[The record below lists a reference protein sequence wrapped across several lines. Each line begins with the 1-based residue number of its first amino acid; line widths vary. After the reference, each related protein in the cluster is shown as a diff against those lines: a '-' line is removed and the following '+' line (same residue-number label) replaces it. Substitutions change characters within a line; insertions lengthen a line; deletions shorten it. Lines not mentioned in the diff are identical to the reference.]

1 MKLGFGL
8 YRHMLNDKHYRFA
21 KQCGATHVVVHL
33 VDYFNN
39 DDNDKSSA
47 NQPIGNTEGW
57 GAAGD
62 GKLWELDF
70 LLKLKK
76 DINRTESNYKIQ
88 IFNGNRSGAEKARS
102 EFRNSFSD
110 WSTSMKYETPNYK
123 IWIGDFKTRLE
134 ADRALLKV
142 KKKFGIAFIFKPKK
156 EKTNP

>member
-1 MKLGFGL
+1 MVIVVFFTMTNLHAQKGEATV
-8 YRHMLNDKHYRFA
+8 NQDK
-21 KQCGATHVVVHL
+21 Q
-33 VDYFNN
+33 
-39 DDNDKSSA
+39 
-47 NQPIGNTEGW
+47 INT
-57 GAAGD
+57 
-62 GKLWELDF
+62 
-70 LLKLKK
+70 LLELKK

-88 IFNGNRSGAEKARS
+88 IFNGNRSGAEKART

-142 KKKFGIAFIFKPKK
+142 KKEFGNAFIFKPKK